1 MKIEDGFD
9 YNASYDELADE
20 FCMHDSSYQAETIN
34 EIGLQFK
41 IWAQDKTAAPL
52 RPARTAALRRPERKR
67 RTAPHEQILEIV
79 EHLNDDGKWFIKELC
94 ECMNNCSEG
103 NEK

>member
-20 FCMHDSSYQAETIN
+20 FCTHDSSYQAETIN

-41 IWAQDKTAAPL
+41 TV
-52 RPARTAALRRPERKR
+52 
-67 RTAPHEQILEIV
+67 PHEQILEIV

-94 ECMNNCSEG
+94 ECIGDGSEG
-103 NEK
+103 GEK